1 MTIDKQ
7 IHANI
12 FNLPLWSAPFG
23 LELLRHID
31 YSGCKTILDIG
42 VGDGFPSFELSQR
55 FDKKSVI
62 YGIDVNDVSIK
73 RLNEFILSNNIENVK
88 ILSANAE
95 KLPFLDETFDLIVSN
110 NGINN
115 VENKELAINECYR
128 VIKPKSDFIFTFNLK
143 DSLIQFYNIFKN
155 VLLSL
160 CLYNEIEDVDLHIQ
174 DKRPELSLMKKYLQ
188 NSNFSII
195 KIVENSFNMS
205 FADSSTFFNHYW
217 IKKYFLPEWL
227 KIVSPEHRA
236 QVFKMI
242 KNELDS
248 QFQNSFISF
257 DIPFVCVKCR
267 KKDDK

>member
-1 MTIDKQ
+1 MKVDKKIQ
-7 IHANI
+7 TNI
-12 FNLPLWSAPFG
+12 FDLPLWSAPFG
-23 LELLRHID
+23 LELLKQIN
-31 YSGCKTILDIG
+31 YSGRKTILDIG
-42 VGDGFPSFELSQR
+42 IGNGFPTFELSQR
-55 FDKKSVI
+55 FSKDSQI
-62 YGIDVNDVSIK
+62 FGIDVDDELVN
-73 RLNEFILSNNIENVK
+73 RLNELVLLMKIENVK

-128 VIKPKSDFIFTFNLK
+128 VIKPKSDFIFTFNLN
-143 DSLIQFYNIFKN
+143 DSFIQFYNIFKD
-155 VLLSL
+155 VLFSL
-160 CLYNEIEDVDLHIQ
+160 CLYNEIEDVDIHIQ
-174 DKRPELSLMKKYLQ
+174 NKRPELSLMKNYLQ
-188 NSNFSII
+188 NANFNII
-195 KIVENSFNMS
+195 EIVENSINLS
-205 FADSSTFFNHYW
+205 FANSSTFFNHYW

-227 KIVSPEHRA
+227 KIVSPKHRT

-248 QFQNSFISF
+248 QYQNSFISF